1 MDESKAAPK
10 KTQGG
15 AHGEVYDWIQCIIAA
30 LIFCVLLFV
39 FAARMVNVVGSS
51 MYPTLEENDKMIISN
66 LFFTPKQG
74 DIVVL
79 RKESFMDEPI
89 VKRVIAT
96 ENQIVN
102 IDFDAGIVY
111 VDGEALNEPYINQPT
126 HDREDFDG
134 PITVPEGCVFVM
146 GDNRNASTDSRYSG
160 LGCVDTRYIMG
171 KVYFT
176 IFPLKNFGVTR

>member
-1 MDESKAAPK
+1 MDESKITPPK
-10 KTQGG
+10 AQGN
-15 AHGEVYDWIQCIIAA
+15 ARGEVYDWIQCIIAA

-39 FAARMVNVVGSS
+39 FVARMVNVVGSS
-51 MYPTLEENDKMIISN
+51 MYPTLEENDKMVISN
-66 LFFTPKQG
+66 LFYTPEQG
-74 DIVVL
+74 DVVVL
-79 RKESFMDEPI
+79 RKETFMEEPI

-111 VDGEALNEPYINQPT
+111 VDGEALDEPYINAPT
-126 HDREDFDG
+126 HDRENFDG

-146 GDNRNASTDSRYSG
+146 GDNRNASTDSRCAA

-176 IFPLKNFGVTR
+176 VFPIKNLGVVH